1 MAHGG
6 VIKAMNHPETG
17 GAWIQIQFSQV
28 MTNLP
33 STVQRK

>member
-17 GAWIQIQFSQV
+17 GAWIQIQFSH
-28 MTNLP
+28 L
-33 STVQRK
+33 KL